1 MTADEF
7 QKKQY
12 DLSVTAGMNQR
23 YHQRRAGRFAWWDRG
38 FRVGIGVLSAVS
50 AGLAVAAANNSV
62 SHVEGYSVA
71 IAIVVAGIGATLN
84 VLPFGDW
91 EKSHVDLFRRWTDLR
106 EEVDALL
113 YHTNGEP
120 SAFVISRLKELD
132 GKLHRIC
139 GMEPAC
145 KTKLLD
151 ECHRAEERSRGVDA
165 ACAA

>member
-1 MTADEF
+1 MTSEQF
-7 QKKQY
+7 QHKQY
-12 DLSVTAGMNQR
+12 DISVIAGMNQR
-23 YHQRRAGRFAWWDRG
+23 YHQRRASLFAWWDKG
-38 FRVGIGVLSAVS
+38 FRASSCVS
-50 AGLAVAAANNSV
+50 SAVAAALVVVMAGTDNK
-62 SHVEGYSVA
+62 
-71 IAIVVAGIGATLN
+71 VVAGFSIAAAVIVAAIGALLN

-106 EEVDALL
+106 EEIDALL

-120 SAFVISRLKELD
+120 SAFLISRLKELEA
-132 GKLHRIC
+132 KAHRIC

-151 ECHRAEERSRGVDA
+151 ECHRAEERSRGVEA